1 MTTPTPTPG
10 PALSAAYNEDPGHI
24 QNIVFYFSS
33 RLRAASIATMNSTQG
48 KKEWMEKF
56 LSLDSFNKSQFFFN
70 KNIWIVGRTLE
81 SKFELS

>member
-48 KKEWMEKF
+48 KKEWMGKF
-56 LSLDSFNKSQFFFN
+56 LSLDLVIIFIFLFN
-70 KNIWIVGRTLE
+70 
-81 SKFELS
+81 